1 MDVLFNE
8 KQFRLEGN
16 GDHELILRSK
26 CGATVSVT
34 TSYLIAV
41 PENENSTLKMEFLV
55 PNTMHAKEGKLVQ
68 QQVRV
73 TNHGEAMGMVT
84 VVVG

>member
-1 MDVLFNE
+1 MDMSLNE
-8 KQFRLEGN
+8 EQFQLHGN

-26 CGATVSVT
+26 CNATVSIT

-84 VVVG
+84 AVVG

>member
-1 MDVLFNE
+1 MSLNE
-8 KQFRLEGN
+8 EQFQLHGN
-16 GDHELILRSK
+16 GDHELILKSK
-26 CGATVSVT
+26 CNATVSVT

-41 PENENSTLKMEFLV
+41 PENGDSTLKMEFLV
-55 PNTMHAKEGKLVQ
+55 PNTLHAKEGKLVQ

-84 VVVG
+84 AVVG